1 MNRRFRKRLA
11 APLIHAAALAIA
23 AAALTSVL
31 QVRGQFL
38 GWFAL
43 ALWLAGES
51 ALLVPWIAGS
61 PSMKDATPQSSNHG
75 ATSRLARNHAARGL
89 IELGL
94 LGALAIGLAARGPS
108 VTTLQLDS
116 ETRKALL
123 ALLNSKAGPG
133 PDVGGAP
140 PALPGEITL
149 KLDSEFR
156 QAIVDAL
163 QKSAAPG
170 VGRGWAILIVI
181 LIAAATGLLLYKL
194 GAMDRESVTPL
205 ATASGIALAMIYEAP
220 VLPKPGG
227 GVYWAAVFGLG
238 IAGGWALCWGW
249 KQVAAPAPANGEA
262 SPPPANAETS
272 PPGGTT
278 TSPTSVPPR
287 KTGGEKEQSLIVV
300 GFSLLLIAA
309 TLAYVASRPNARKS
323 SEPTGKSGESGSAT
337 PEGSVPSFDV
347 EQLNDVTGFSRGSWM
362 GGQIG
367 NLKGDLDTK
376 TRKGDIL
383 FLVGSTDCTR
393 MSTGN
398 QALADRRA
406 TWTSG
411 QLAGYKTTLKIE
423 TAQGLPQQAACKD
436 TADVRVVHAFLFHDK
451 SKDK

>member
-23 AAALTSVL
+23 AAALTSAL
-31 QVRGQFL
+31 RERGQLL

-51 ALLVPWIAGS
+51 ALLVPLIAGS
-61 PSMKDATPQSSNHG
+61 PGMNDTAPQSSNYG
-75 ATSRLARNHAARGL
+75 TTSRLARNHAARGL

-94 LGALAIGLAARGPS
+94 LGALAIGFAARGPS
-108 VTTLQLDS
+108 ATTLQLDS
-116 ETRKALL
+116 ETRNALL
-123 ALLNSKAGPG
+123 ALLNAKPG
-133 PDVGGAP
+133 PIQGGGAP
-140 PALPGEITL
+140 PAAPGEITL

-170 VGRGWAILIVI
+170 IGRGLAILILI
-181 LIAAATGLLLYKL
+181 AIAAATGLLLYKL

-227 GVYWAAVFGLG
+227 YLYWAAVFALG
-238 IAGGWALCWGW
+238 IVGGWALWRGW
-249 KQVAAPAPANGEA
+249 QQLGARGATTTT
-262 SPPPANAETS
+262 PPATTPTAARVL
-272 PPGGTT
+272 PG
-278 TSPTSVPPR
+278 
-287 KTGGEKEQSLIVV
+287 KTGEPKEQSLIVV

-347 EQLNDVTGFSRGSWM
+347 EQLNDVTGFSRGSWV

-383 FLVGSTDCTR
+383 FLVGSTDCIR

-398 QALADRRA
+398 QALADQRA
-406 TWTSG
+406 AWASG
-411 QLAGYKTTLKIE
+411 QLAGYKKTLKIE
-423 TAQGLPQQAACKD
+423 TAQSLPQQEACKG
-436 TADVRVVHAFLFHDK
+436 TPDVRVVHAFLFHDT
-451 SKDK
+451 SEDK